1 MLIPRL
7 VLGCGHL
14 TGGAST
20 VESRKLLEHARAAGI
35 GHFDTAPSYG
45 IGTAEDVVGQL
56 LGNDP
61 EVAITAKIGSLRP
74 GAPLLKT
81 VARRALRLVRGGPR
95 TPPPYN
101 PSLPGENHAA
111 DGCFDPTFM
120 AESFDITAKK
130 LRRTPI
136 EHVLLHE
143 SHAAP
148 PAPHV
153 IAFLDRLLAEGR
165 AGRVGFANSAVY
177 DPALRAACPAHWTVQ
192 AAIDPAMLL
201 TPVALPDAPTI
212 LHTLVK
218 TDAWMRAH
226 DPLYAAAGARVL
238 DTFAAIA
245 PRATLA
251 VLLPY
256 YLVARNVPAAK
267 LIYTSSVLERL
278 DAVLTATREID
289 RVGAAE
295 EITGTFDGAYRS
307 AEIGDAGTL

>member
-20 VESRKLLEHARAAGI
+20 AESRRLLEHARASGI
-35 GHFDTAPSYG
+35 RHFDTAPSYG
-45 IGTAEDVVGQL
+45 IGTAEDVVGQVL
-56 LGNDP
+56 SDDRA
-61 EVAITAKIGSLRP
+61 VAITAKIGSLRP

-81 VARRALRLVRGGPR
+81 VARRALRLIRGGPR
-95 TPPPYN
+95 TPPLYQL
-101 PSLPGENHAA
+101 SLPGERHVA
-111 DGCFDPTFM
+111 DGCFDAAFM
-120 AESFDITAKK
+120 AESFDLTAKK
-130 LRRTPI
+130 LRRAPI

-165 AGRVGFANSAVY
+165 AGHIGFANSAVY
-177 DPALRAACPAHWTVQ
+177 DPALRAACPPHWTVQ
-192 AAIDPAMLL
+192 AAIDPAMLV
-201 TPVALPDAPTI
+201 TPVSLPEAPTI

-218 TDAWMRAH
+218 TDGWMRAH
-226 DPLYAAAGARVL
+226 DPLYAAAAEQTL
-238 DTFAAIA
+238 DAFAIIA
-245 PRATLA
+245 SRATLA

-256 YLVARNVPAAK
+256 YLVARNVPPAK

-278 DAVLTATREID
+278 DAVLSAAQDID
-289 RVGAAE
+289 RAGTAEDIIGA
-295 EITGTFDGAYRS
+295 FDRAYRS
-307 AEIGDAGTL
+307 AEIGNAGTL

>member
-20 VESRKLLEHARAAGI
+20 AESRRLLDHARASGI

-45 IGTAEDVVGQL
+45 IGTAEDVVGQA
-56 LGNDP
+56 LGDDRA
-61 EVAITAKIGSLRP
+61 VAITAKIGSLRP

-95 TPPPYN
+95 PAPPYR
-101 PSLPGENHAA
+101 PMLPGESHAA
-111 DGCFDPTFM
+111 DGRFDAAFM

-130 LRRTPI
+130 LRRAPI

-153 IAFLDRLLAEGR
+153 VAFLDRLLAEGR
-165 AGRVGFANSAVY
+165 AGHIGFANSAVY

-192 AAIDPAMLL
+192 AAIDPAMLV
-201 TPVALPDAPTI
+201 TSVSLPEAPTI

-218 TDAWMRAH
+218 TDGWMRAD
-226 DPLYAAAGARVL
+226 DPLYAAAAEQTL
-238 DTFAAIA
+238 DAFATIA

-278 DAVLTATREID
+278 DAVLSAAQDID
-289 RVGAAE
+289 RADTAEDIIGA
-295 EITGTFDGAYRS
+295 FDRAYRS
-307 AEIGDAGTL
+307 AEIGNAGTL